1 MAFQILVGDD
11 VYLQGVPPDF
21 LSGSMNPGLTL
32 VVHGIQNLSANLD
45 GSGYW
50 ALVEEWD
57 GLVVYYDC
65 PISCGDVPWPGK
77 ICFSF

>member
-11 VYLQGVPPDF
+11 LYWGYPLIFCQP
-21 LSGSMNPGLTL
+21 GSMNPGLTL

-50 ALVEEWD
+50 VVVEEWD

-65 PISCGDVPWPGK
+65 PISCGDVP
-77 ICFSF
+77 